1 MKTYKYLWEKLISD
15 ENIKLAI
22 RNSSKG
28 KRKRNDVK
36 KIYENQD
43 KYVPVIRKYIEN
55 FKNDNH
61 NPVTIYDG
69 TSRKKR
75 TIIVP
80 SYREQIVHH
89 AVVQVLLPMFWKGM
103 YEHSYGS
110 VPKRGTHKGK
120 KTIEKWIRH
129 DKKNVKYCLKMDIRK
144 YFDSIDH
151 KILKKMFERKIRDK
165 KFLNLL
171 FAIIDATKKGIP
183 LGFYLS
189 QWIANWFLQGL
200 DHYIKE
206 ELRAKY
212 YIRYMD
218 DMIVFGSNKRNLH
231 EIRRK
236 IDEYM
241 KHNLKLDM
249 KQNWQVFRF
258 DYIKNG
264 NHYGRDLDFMGFRFF
279 RDKVIL
285 RKSIM
290 LKITRKVTKINK
302 KTKETLYD
310 VRQAMS
316 YFGYIK
322 CTDTYNMYLKKIKPL
337 IDFNK
342 LKNKISRIDRRSAE
356 CGDCLKILTA

>member
-1 MKTYKYLWEKLISD
+1 MWEKLISD

-43 KYVPVIRKYIEN
+43 KYVQIIRKYIED

-69 TSRKKR
+69 ISRKKR
-75 TIIVP
+75 TIVVP

-110 VPKRGTHKGK
+110 IPERGTHKGK
-120 KTIEKWIRH
+120 KTIEKWIKH
-129 DKKNVKYCLKMDIRK
+129 DKRNVKYCLKMDIRK
-144 YFDSIDH
+144 YFDSINH
-151 KILKKMFERKIRDK
+151 GILKRKFARVIKDK
-165 KFLNLL
+165 RFLNLL
-171 FAIIDATKKGIP
+171 FKIIDVTEKGIP

-189 QWIANWFLQGL
+189 QWTSNWFLQEL

-206 ELRAKY
+206 ELGAKY

-218 DMIVFGSNKRNLH
+218 DMVIFGSNKRKLH
-231 EIRRK
+231 EIRGK
-236 IDEYM
+236 IGKYI
-241 KHNLKLDM
+241 KRNLGLDM
-249 KQNWQVFRF
+249 KKNWQVFRF
-258 DYIKNG
+258 DYTNKTRN
-264 NHYGRDLDFMGFRFF
+264 YGRDLDFMGFRFF
-279 RDKVIL
+279 RNKTIL
-285 RKSIM
+285 RKTIM
-290 LKITRKVTKINK
+290 LKITRKALKIRK
-302 KTKETLYD
+302 KKKETLHD
-310 VRQAMS
+310 ARQMMS

-322 CTDTYNMYLKKIKPL
+322 CTDTYRMYLDRIKPF
-337 IDFNK
+337 IDFK
-342 LKNKISRIDRRSAE
+342 KFRNKISRIDRRNTR
-356 CGDCLKILTA
+356 CGEYPKIQTA